1 MPANGGGMKT
11 APRALARQPH
21 SAKAAAAS
29 TPPTRPQRVAA
40 GKVAQRWR
48 FAPDAI
54 GMMSGPR
61 DLSLREG
68 FGA

>member
-1 MPANGGGMKT
+1 MKT
-11 APRALARQPH
+11 TTRALSRQPH
-21 SAKAAAAS
+21 PTKNGTATAAANGA
-29 TPPTRPQRVAA
+29 RPRPAAA
-40 GKVAQRWR
+40 GKPAKAWR

-68 FGA
+68 LSA